1 MSLILHIN
9 TALSMGS
16 VSLADDDRVIAE
28 RTSDQ
33 QSEHASF
40 LQPAIRDLL
49 QDQGLSLRDLSALA
63 VVYGPGSYTG
73 LRVGMACAKGICYA
87 LNLPLI
93 TVGTLEWMASAATGG
108 EAPLICPMIDA
119 RRDEVFTALYDRDGK
134 EVRPPFAAILDGESF
149 GPELQQGKVHF
160 LGNGAEKFERMIQH
174 ANAIFT
180 PVLPGCYHLSLLS
193 RSRFRLASFS
203 EVTYTEPMYVKDF
216 HTPSGKRKA
225 P

>member
-9 TALSMGS
+9 TALSTGS

-40 LQPAIRDLL
+40 LQPAIRDMLAE
-49 QDQGLSLRDLSALA
+49 QGLGLRDLSAVA
-63 VVYGPGSYTG
+63 VVSGPGSYTG

-87 LNLPLI
+87 LQLPLI

-108 EAPLICPMIDA
+108 EATLICPMIDA
-119 RRDEVFTALYDRDGK
+119 RRDEVFTALYDREGN
-134 EVRPPFAAILDGESF
+134 EVRAPFAAILDGASF
-149 GPELQQGKVHF
+149 ASELQSGGVHF

-180 PVLPGCYHLSLLS
+180 PVFPGSYNLSLLS
-193 RSRFRLASFS
+193 RSRFRSTSFS